1 MATRKTTTTPEHTA
15 APVPQPVSSSLFA
28 PAIKE
33 ALKARVAL
41 DGPTG
46 SGKTWTALQ
55 WARIIAGE
63 TGPIG
68 FIDTE
73 NRSAAHYAPSP
84 RQLAGTEPINRL
96 NYWDPP
102 YVFGHMPWE
111 PPYDPIRLTAM
122 IKAAGRELAPD
133 GVLII
138 DSFSHFWEGEGGT
151 LDLVDNAG
159 SRQGGGGGNRFAGW
173 KEGTPAQRGMVDA
186 IIHAPCHVIC
196 CMRSKM
202 EYVLDA
208 VEKNGRSV
216 QVPRKVGM
224 RPIQREGV
232 EYEFTVIGDLD
243 LEHRLIISKS
253 RCDVVADL
261 VLPKGQSADAAHTF
275 AAWLGDGVSMPSRD
289 DLETVTQM
297 FSAAWPDREARTE
310 VKRQFVERFGAPDR
324 LTQDRFDAAKTWV
337 TERAMAEMAM
347 SNGAPTAPGP
357 ADTDDDFDP
366 DAPMPWEDRPTPGHG
381 NRDRG
386 VS

>member
-1 MATRKTTTTPEHTA
+1 MAARKTPTPNPEPA
-15 APVPQPVSSSLFA
+15 AVGPAPAPTSSLFA

-63 TGPIG
+63 SGPIG

-84 RQLAGTEPINRL
+84 RQLAGTEPIVRL

-111 PPYDPIRLTAM
+111 PPYDPIKLTAM
-122 IKAAGRELAPD
+122 IKAAARELGPS
-133 GVLII
+133 GVLVI

-159 SRQGGGGGNRFAGW
+159 QRAQGNRFAGW
-173 KEGTPAQRGMVDA
+173 KEGTPAQRAMIDA

-202 EYVLDA
+202 EYVLD
-208 VEKNGRSV
+208 VQEKGGRTV

-232 EYEFTVIGDLD
+232 EYEFTVIGDMD

-261 VLPKGQSADAAHTF
+261 VLTKGHSAEGAQTF
-275 AAWLGDGVSMPSRD
+275 AAWLGDGVQMPDRTQVD
-289 DLETVTQM
+289 DLAVM
-297 FSAAWPDREARTE
+297 FAAVWPDLEARKE
-310 VKRQFVERFGAPDR
+310 IKRQFVEQFGPPDR
-324 LTQDRFDAAKTWV
+324 LTSERFVEAEAWVKNLAA
-337 TERAMAEMAM
+337 AEMAA
-347 SNGAPTAPGP
+347 GTAVPPEPTEP
-357 ADTDDDFDP
+357 ADTTTDYND
-366 DAPMPWEDRPTPGHG
+366 EGG
-381 NRDRG
+381 EQ
-386 VS
+386 

>member
-1 MATRKTTTTPEHTA
+1 
-15 APVPQPVSSSLFA
+15 LFA

-55 WARIIAGE
+55 WARIIVGAD
-63 TGPIG
+63 GPIG

-84 RQLAGTEPINRL
+84 KQLSGIDPINRL
-96 NYWDPP
+96 NYWDAP

-111 PPYDPIRLTAM
+111 PPYDPIKLTAV
-122 IKAAGRELAPD
+122 IKVAGQELGPD
-133 GVLII
+133 GCLII

-151 LDLVDNAG
+151 LEIVDNAG
-159 SRQGGGGGNRFAGW
+159 ARAHGNRFAGW
-173 KEGTPAQRGMVDA
+173 KEGTPAQRSMIDA

-202 EYVLDA
+202 EYILDV
-208 VEKNGRSV
+208 VEKNGKMV

-232 EYEFTVIGDLD
+232 EYEFTVIGDMD
-243 LEHRLIISKS
+243 LEHRLVISKS

-261 VLPKGQSADAAHTF
+261 VLPKGKSADAALTF
-275 AAWLGDGVSMPSRD
+275 AEWLGNGVVLPSRD
-289 DLETVTQM
+289 ELDELSTM
-297 FSAAWPDREARTE
+297 FAAAWPASIERTAIKRE
-310 VKRQFVERFGAPDR
+310 FVAKFGAPDR
-324 LTQDRFDAAKTWV
+324 LTADAYEAAKAWV
-337 TERAMAEMAM
+337 TAQAM
-347 SNGAPTAPGP
+347 SVKPPVTQP
-357 ADTDDDFDP
+357 ADLTTDYSGMGELDALRARNSNGEALTDEEWDRLRELEDANNAEADP
-366 DAPMPWEDRPTPGHG
+366 MDGYVPGAG
-381 NRDRG
+381 G
-386 VS
+386 VQ